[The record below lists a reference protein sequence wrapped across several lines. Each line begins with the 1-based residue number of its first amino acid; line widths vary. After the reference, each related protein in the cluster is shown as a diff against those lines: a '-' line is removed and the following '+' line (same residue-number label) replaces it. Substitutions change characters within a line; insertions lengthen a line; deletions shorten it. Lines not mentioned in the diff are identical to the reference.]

1 MEIKTSR
8 LLLRKFTKED
18 INQTYLN
25 ALNDHTIMGMT
36 EARHIIW
43 DRYKAE
49 KFIEN
54 SNTDDSILFS
64 VLICESN
71 KLIGNIRLFN
81 IHPIHNRA
89 ELSLLF
95 YDKTEWGKGYATE
108 SIKALVEYA
117 FESLK
122 LNRIFADYYSTNIAS
137 SKIFN
142 KAGFKIEG
150 VFKDH
155 FYNNEMEYVDSIRI
169 AIMKLKVN
177 QYY

>member
-8 LLLRKFTKED
+8 LLLRKFTKEH

-43 DRYKAE
+43 DRNKTE

-54 SNTDDSILFS
+54 SSTNDSILFS

-81 IHPIHNRA
+81 IHPIHKRA

-95 YDKTEWGKGYATE
+95 YEKTEWGKGYATE

-117 FESLK
+117 FESLN
-122 LNRIFADYYSTNIAS
+122 LHRIFADYYSTNIAS

-150 VFKDH
+150 IFKNH
-155 FYNNEMEYVDSIRI
+155 FITKEMEYVDSVRI
-169 AIMKLKVN
+169 AILKTKVN
-177 QYY
+177 